1 MLVHVLLEHI
11 DLGDRLR
18 GVFTT
23 YELARAAALEMR
35 DRDLERLGRLP
46 DDYLRRLH
54 ITTFETDRLDY
65 P

>member
-11 DLGDRLR
+11 DLGGRVR

-23 YELARAAALEMR
+23 PEKARDAAFELR
-35 DRDLERLGRLP
+35 DRDRERLGSVP
-46 DDYLRRLH
+46 DDYLSRLH
-54 ITTFETDRLDY
+54 ITTFETDVLDY